1 MEGCT
6 SKARRHPVLL
16 LAEQRGIG
24 AVTYGLPD
32 GLTVEQWIRNLL
44 KTERTPRKFY
54 LSTLWKRK
62 RAQILAQARYE
73 CADCKRK
80 QPAVY
85 SRATCVHHVKHIT
98 WAPELALSDTYTDK
112 SGKVHAQL
120 VPLCDRCHNA
130 RHGRIGPK
138 PEKTDDGLEPERW

>member
-1 MEGCT
+1 M
-6 SKARRHPVLL
+6 
-16 LAEQRGIG
+16 
-24 AVTYGLPD
+24 TYGLPE
-32 GLTVEQWIRNLL
+32 GLTVAQWIRNLL
-44 KTERTPRKFY
+44 KTECTPRKFY

-112 SGKVHAQL
+112 RGKVHPQL
-120 VPLCDRCHNA
+120 IPLCDRCHNA
-130 RHGRIGPK
+130 RHGRVGPK
-138 PEKTDDGLEPERW
+138 PEHTDDGLEPERW